1 MNQIKKYFSLII
13 LTSTLGFSQF
23 EYGIKGGINITASG
37 QIKDAI
43 IDLSSNDNINEN
55 LTGYFFGGYSSL
67 KLFFFYI
74 RPEFQLSLQNRN
86 FNSLK
91 LNQSKLE
98 LPVSIGFK
106 LLPILSVFGGP
117 NFQFNFKPKIDE
129 IDLSEIQEKTDLGLH
144 LGIRFHFGPLNAD
157 IRYDRGL
164 NSNELSLL
172 EKSNIPIGGTID
184 LKSNIWSVGFSYK
197 L

>member
-13 LTSTLGFSQF
+13 LTSTVGFSQF
-23 EYGIKGGINITASG
+23 EYGIKGGINITAPG

-74 RPEFQLSLQNRN
+74 RPEFQLSLQNRI

-98 LPVSIGFK
+98 IPVSLGYK
-106 LLPILSVFGGP
+106 LIPILSAFGGP
-117 NFQFNFKPKIDE
+117 NFQYNFNPKINE
-129 IDLSEIQEKTDLGLH
+129 VSLSEIQQNTDLGLH
-144 LGIRFHFGPLNAD
+144 VGIRLHLGPLNAD

-164 NSNELSLL
+164 NSNEISLL
-172 EKSNIPIGGTID
+172 EKNNIPIVGNVD
-184 LKSNIWSVGFSYK
+184 LQSNIWSIGFSYK

>member
-1 MNQIKKYFSLII
+1 MNQINKYFHLII
-13 LTSTLGFSQF
+13 LISTVSFSQF

-43 IDLSSNDNINEN
+43 IELSSNDNIKEN
-55 LTGYFFGGYSSL
+55 LTGYFIGGYTSL
-67 KLFFFYI
+67 KLLFFYL

-98 LPVSIGFK
+98 LPVSVGFK

-117 NFQFNFKPKIDE
+117 NFQFNLKPKIDE
-129 IDLSEIQEKTDLGLH
+129 IDLSEIQDKTDLGLH
-144 LGIRFHFGPLNAD
+144 IGIRFHFGPLNAD
-157 IRYDRGL
+157 IRYERGL

-172 EKSNIPIGGTID
+172 EKNSVPIMGTID
-184 LKSNIWSVGFSYK
+184 LQSNIWSIGLSYK

>member
-1 MNQIKKYFSLII
+1 MNQINKYFHLVILI
-13 LTSTLGFSQF
+13 STVSFSQF

-43 IDLSSNDNINEN
+43 IELSSNDNIKEN
-55 LTGYFFGGYSSL
+55 LTGYFVGGYTSI
-67 KLFFFYI
+67 KLFFFYL

-98 LPVSIGFK
+98 LPVSVGFK

-129 IDLSEIQEKTDLGLH
+129 IDLSEIQDKTDLGLH
-144 LGIRFHFGPLNAD
+144 IGIRFHFGPLNAD
-157 IRYDRGL
+157 IRYERGL

-172 EKSNIPIGGTID
+172 EKNSVPIMGTID
-184 LKSNIWSVGFSYK
+184 LQSNIWSIGLSYK

>member
-1 MNQIKKYFSLII
+1 MTHKSKYFHLII
-13 LTSTLGFSQF
+13 LISTVSFSQF

-43 IDLSSNDNINEN
+43 IELSSNDNIKEN
-55 LTGYFFGGYSSL
+55 LTGYFIGGYTSL
-67 KLFFFYI
+67 KLLFFYL

-98 LPVSIGFK
+98 LPVSVGFK

-117 NFQFNFKPKIDE
+117 NFQFNLKPKIDE
-129 IDLSEIQEKTDLGLH
+129 IDLSEIQDKTDLGLH
-144 LGIRFHFGPLNAD
+144 IGIRFHFGPLNAD
-157 IRYDRGL
+157 IRYERGL

-172 EKSNIPIGGTID
+172 EKNSVPIMGTID
-184 LKSNIWSVGFSYK
+184 LQSNIWSIGLSYK

>member
-1 MNQIKKYFSLII
+1 MNQINKYFHLII
-13 LTSTLGFSQF
+13 LISTVSFSQF

-43 IDLSSNDNINEN
+43 IELSSNDNIKEN
-55 LTGYFFGGYSSL
+55 LTGYFIGGYTSL
-67 KLFFFYI
+67 KLLFFYL

-91 LNQSKLE
+91 LNQYKLE

-106 LLPILSVFGGP
+106 LLPILSLFGGP
-117 NFQFNFKPKIDE
+117 NFQFNLKSKIDE
-129 IDLSEIQEKTDLGLH
+129 IDLSEIQERTDLGLH
-144 LGIRFHFGPLNAD
+144 LGIRFHFGPLSAD

-172 EKSNIPIGGTID
+172 EKNNIPIMGTID
-184 LKSNIWSVGFSYK
+184 IQSNIWSIGLSYK